1 MAANDVIA
9 RNVRRF
15 REERG
20 LSIGELGRRSG
31 LAKQTI
37 ASIESGTGNPTILTV
52 GALASAL
59 GVTSRALL
67 TELGTEILIT
77 LGSEARWYSSGSL
90 RFRGLD
96 ESFGSGYVVNSL
108 LRLDASSGVSRH
120 PAASRGT
127 LRHCFVIEGR
137 ARLGPDSEAVLAEA
151 GDFVRFPGDVPH
163 VFAAVTTSASLF
175 VCTTSP
181 QLYRGKAE
189 RNF

>member
-1 MAANDVIA
+1 MAANNVIA

-20 LSIGELGRRSG
+20 LSLGELGRRAG

-37 ASIESGTGNPTILTV
+37 ASIETGTGNPTIVTV
-52 GALASAL
+52 ESLASAL

-67 TELGTEILIT
+67 TELGTEILVNP
-77 LGSEARWYSSGSL
+77 GSEARWHTSGNL

-108 LRLDASSGVSRH
+108 LRLDSSSGVSRH
-120 PAASRGT
+120 PAGSRGT
-127 LRHCFVIEGR
+127 LRHCFVIEGQ
-137 ARLGPDSEAVLAEA
+137 ARLGPESEAVFAEP

-163 VFAAVTTSASLF
+163 TFKAISVSASIF

-181 QLYRGKAE
+181 QLPRARGD
-189 RNF
+189 RTF